1 MRTMNILS
9 NLWRGSSQPK
19 EPVAEEPKATLDLS
33 LLGGGDRISRIELAQ
48 VSTPDSTE
56 TYRPISHHSLVNRL
70 EDQLNNINQRI
81 VQEQHLITNKGNHY
95 FGLFEIQDKN
105 SPTPSETAQI
115 VGLRNSHDKKF
126 PAGIMAG
133 DAPFICSNLC
143 FDNEIVINRRH
154 TKNFFNVIDGL
165 LQSAV
170 YRLMDKKHITELR
183 NHRYKQVTVD
193 QATVDHLVLDAYR
206 NGACSRSQVLPIIEQ
221 FIDPEHDAFIEPTV
235 YSLKNAFTNIWRGNV
250 FSTPKFSAGLHK
262 TLDAYTGFSPTAQ
275 VVES

>member
-9 NLWRGSSQPK
+9 NIWRGSSQPK
-19 EPVAEEPKATLDLS
+19 QPVAEEPKKATLDLN
-33 LLGGGDRISRIELAQ
+33 LLGGGIPRTRVELHQ
-48 VSTPDSTE
+48 VPTPASTS
-56 TYRPISHHSLVNRL
+56 TYRPIAHVSLVNRL
-70 EDQLNNINQRI
+70 EDQLSLMNQTI
-81 VQEQHLITNKGNHY
+81 VQEKHIITNKGNHY
-95 FGLFEIQDKN
+95 FGLFEIQDKS

-126 PAGIMAG
+126 PAGVMAG
-133 DAPFICSNLC
+133 DAPFVCSNLC

-165 LQSAV
+165 LQQAV
-170 YRLMDKKHITELR
+170 IRLMDKKDITELR
-183 NHRYKQVTVD
+183 NNHYKQVHVD

-235 YSLKNAFTNIWRGNV
+235 YSLKNAFTNVWRGNV
-250 FSTPKFSAGLHK
+250 FSTPRFSQGLHK
-262 TLDAYTGFSPTAQ
+262 TLDKFTDFSTAQ

>member
-9 NLWRGSSQPK
+9 NIWRGSSQPK
-19 EPVAEEPKATLDLS
+19 QPVAEEHTATLNLD
-33 LLGGGDRISRIELAQ
+33 LLGGGESMSRVELHQ
-48 VSTPDSTE
+48 VPTPASTHS
-56 TYRPISHHSLVNRL
+56 YRPIAHVSLVNRL
-70 EDQLNNINQRI
+70 QDQLSQANQTI
-81 VQEQHLITNKGNHY
+81 VQEKHLVSNKGNHY

-105 SPTPSETAQI
+105 NPSSKDTAQI

-126 PAGIMAG
+126 PAGVMAG

-154 TKNFFNVIDGL
+154 TTNFFKVIDGL
-165 LQSAV
+165 LQQAIT
-170 YRLMDKKHITELR
+170 RLMDTKEITELR
-183 NHRYKQVTVD
+183 NDRYKQVHVD
-193 QATVDHLVLDAYR
+193 QAAVDHLVLDAYR

-235 YSLKNAFTNIWRGNV
+235 YSLKNAFTNVWRGNV
-250 FSTPKFSAGLHK
+250 FSTPRFSQGLHK
-262 TLDAYTGFSPTAQ
+262 TLDKFTDFSTAQ

>member
-1 MRTMNILS
+1 MNILS
-9 NLWRGSSQPK
+9 NIWRGSSQPK
-19 EPVAEEPKATLDLS
+19 QPVAEEHTATLDLD
-33 LLGGGDRISRIELAQ
+33 LLGGGVSMSRVELSH
-48 VSTPDSTE
+48 VDTPDSTHS
-56 TYRPISHHSLVNRL
+56 YRPIAHVSLVNRL
-70 EDQLNNINQRI
+70 QDQLSQMNQKI
-81 VQEQHLITNKGNHY
+81 VQEKHLVSNKGNHY

-105 SPTPSETAQI
+105 NPSNKDTAQI

-126 PAGIMAG
+126 PAGVMAG

-165 LQSAV
+165 LQQAV
-170 YRLMDKKHITELR
+170 IRLMDKKEITQLR
-183 NHRYKQVTVD
+183 NDRYKQVHVD

-221 FIDPEHDAFIEPTV
+221 FIDPEHDVFIEPTV
-235 YSLKNAFTNIWRGNV
+235 YSLKNAFTNVWRGNV
-250 FSTPKFSAGLHK
+250 FSTPRFSQGLHK
-262 TLDAYTGFSPTAQ
+262 TLDKFTDFSTAQ

>member
-1 MRTMNILS
+1 MN
-9 NLWRGSSQPK
+9 QK
-19 EPVAEEPKATLDLS
+19 
-33 LLGGGDRISRIELAQ
+33 
-48 VSTPDSTE
+48 
-56 TYRPISHHSLVNRL
+56 
-70 EDQLNNINQRI
+70 I
-81 VQEQHLITNKGNHY
+81 VQEKHLVSNKGNHY

-105 SPTPSETAQI
+105 NPSNKDTAQI

-126 PAGIMAG
+126 PAGVMAG

-165 LQSAV
+165 LQQAV
-170 YRLMDKKHITELR
+170 IRLMDKKEITQLR
-183 NHRYKQVTVD
+183 NDRYKQVHVD

-221 FIDPEHDAFIEPTV
+221 FIDPEHDVFIEPTV
-235 YSLKNAFTNIWRGNV
+235 YSLKNAFTNVWRGNV
-250 FSTPKFSAGLHK
+250 FSTPRFSQGLHK
-262 TLDAYTGFSPTAQ
+262 TLDKFTDFSTAQ